1 MTDKIE
7 KKDAKKNNINDT
19 DQSSNNPKN
28 ILLNNSI
35 NNVSSDEKASSV
47 NNNSE
52 NFLLNN
58 SLHTNKKD
66 DEKEKN
72 ININLINRKYTLLKI
87 KELYENQIN
96 DMKNKI
102 SILQNK
108 MDNKEKNI
116 PKNETIEKIKHK
128 IAEIEN
134 ENKRVEKDNSII
146 EEENKKIEIFFKNFF
161 ENNNSFDEEATSN
174 KYIQKIDLLNKENSN
189 NHLIDIFGLED
200 NNKILAYKK
209 NKLFD

>member
-19 DQSSNNPKN
+19 DHSSNNPKN

-35 NNVSSDEKASSV
+35 NNVSSDEKASSI

>member
-35 NNVSSDEKASSV
+35 NNVSSDEKASSI

>member
-108 MDNKEKNI
+108 MDNKEINI
-116 PKNETIEKIKHK
+116 PKNEMIEKIKHK

>member
-35 NNVSSDEKASSV
+35 NNVSSDEKASSI

-66 DEKEKN
+66 EEKEKN